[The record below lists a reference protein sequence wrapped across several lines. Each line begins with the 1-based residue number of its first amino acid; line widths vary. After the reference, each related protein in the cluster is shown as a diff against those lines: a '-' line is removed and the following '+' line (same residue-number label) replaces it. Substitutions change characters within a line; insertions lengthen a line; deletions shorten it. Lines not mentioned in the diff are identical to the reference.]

1 MGGVGYHH
9 PWLSNRITTQG
20 CAELGPTTLGLQT
33 LIPTQGCAELGTI
46 TLGFQM
52 VIITQGWAELGPAT
66 LGFLGSICGT
76 HTAKK
81 ESQIQGHQERLEF
94 KVIACIVKTLT
105 PLFVCHWEVQVFKQF
120 AFS

>member
-1 MGGVGYHH
+1 MGGAGYHH

-33 LIPTQGCAELGTI
+33 LIPTQGCAELG
-46 TLGFQM
+46 
-52 VIITQGWAELGPAT
+52 PAT
-66 LGFLGSICGT
+66 LGLLGSICGT

-81 ESQIQGHQERLEF
+81 ESQIQGHQELLEF

-105 PLFVCHWEVQVFKQF
+105 PLFICHWEVQVFKQF